1 MRNRVNALVAAIG
14 LLISSCAQKSLGP
27 TSFSPAYKTML
38 DPSEVSLVKSCAVA
52 SSVVAKNGL
61 PGPVVGKRTLEGGA
75 VAPQPISL
83 TGDPVAWA
91 RSGVREIF
99 RQAGVRTTTAGA
111 PVIALS
117 LHQILINEN
126 VHVNAGYDARV
137 VIDATVRDGQ
147 GRPCWSERKTG
158 TAQNYGHH
166 GSAEAYRETVDH
178 ALDRALM
185 SVTADDGFQEALCT
199 RCSK

>member
-1 MRNRVNALVAAIG
+1 MHHRVNALLAGVG
-14 LLISSCAQKSLGP
+14 LLILSCAQKSIAP
-27 TSFSPAYKTML
+27 TSFSPAYKSML

-61 PGPVVGKRTLEGGA
+61 PGSVVGKRTLEGGA

-83 TGDPVAWA
+83 TGDPTGWV
-91 RSGVREIF
+91 RSAAREIF

-111 PVIALS
+111 PVVTLS
-117 LHQILINEN
+117 LYQVLINEN

-137 VIDATVRDGQ
+137 VIDATVVDGR
-147 GRPCWSERKTG
+147 GRTCWSERKTG

-185 SVTADDGFQEALCT
+185 SVATDDGFQEALCT